1 MAQLRVPASWA
12 DEYCRATEP
21 ELFAPSEAEQ
31 AEVCLSYPQRAR
43 WLAEHGLD
51 EIRADLAG
59 GLLVEELTG
68 KDGRYYRLTGTR
80 FEVYAQ
86 SRGARDSGVPQA
98 YVTSV
103 KPARGLGR
111 TETVRPGQVRL
122 VPVWDEEYCYLPELL
137 ETFTEGLRIVQRR
150 RSLRDSAGRELHR
163 SAAQPRPRGDLHA
176 RIRRRYQPLLQ
187 MLELLEQRSIHEGTV
202 RGSATVVGE
211 GRLAEQPVLWLRL
224 DQPATFAEGRTVTVR
239 APGATA
245 GRDAVT
251 ANAPGA
257 TAGRDAVTA
266 NAPGATAGRDAV
278 TANAPGATA
287 GQDAVTANAP
297 EATAELRLL
306 SVEPDGDAPM
316 LALAAPRTPFA
327 PQTTVRLEQQGRFAL
342 GKHSAALSRFLDE
355 QVEGD
360 WEHLALLLG
369 APGRLPAVELPPLP
383 AYFDDRLNPEQR
395 AAVSGAVRT
404 PHVFHVQGPPGTGKT
419 TVITEVVR
427 QLVARGERVL
437 LLAPMHVAVDEVLRR
452 LADQPGILALR
463 ISWDESRVA
472 KELRRYLPKEV
483 SRTYLRQARRPANS
497 QAGRWQAEADRLRDR
512 RDAVDAFLAADA
524 RRRATAEQLRSAE
537 RERGAWR
544 ERLAADLAGSRAGEV
559 EAAAALERLA
569 AALPPVAARTEA
581 LRAQLA
587 AVPLSRRFWS
597 RVRVFFESPDE
608 VARLG
613 EAYRASEAERRRLDH
628 DQRSWSGRWAA
639 ARARAAA
646 LEAERVTGERW
657 HGAEVQRRQ
666 AETEA
671 ARADAERAGD
681 RVRTLTD
688 QDPVGRPEPE
698 VRRWR
703 DRFDAELT
711 RRQQRIHLEQRWFA
725 LSGLVGGSPESLA
738 DQVDADLR
746 RSANLICCTT
756 TGVNRDLGDA
766 DFDTLI
772 VDEASRVVD
781 SEFLI
786 GAVRA
791 RRWVLVG
798 DEHQLPPYVEPT
810 DEHHLHALAAL
821 HMVGRG
827 AAADLR
833 AAVDQLAAIWTE
845 DEELHQFRTDTV
857 LATAE
862 RLRESGRW
870 QKLYRRTFEAAWRR
884 LGSDGAD
891 AERTLLTAMREH
903 LVRSL
908 FEVTVAGV
916 PSALRQR
923 LRVQRR
929 MIEPIASLV
938 SGPVYGGDYL
948 TPDRPD
954 VTPLRYGG
962 TNTPVVLVDTSV
974 YGGRAKERTVGSGF
988 VNELEAELVARMC
1001 RSWEARLRRS
1011 GGDRVTVSVLTF
1023 YRRQAAAIRDRLG
1036 GPAFD
1041 DFRALD
1047 FQVVDAIDKIQ
1058 GQESDLVFLSFCRA
1072 FVGRGTPSAR
1082 YGRWLQDI
1090 RRLNVAC
1097 TRARRGLVLV
1107 GHAPTLR
1114 GLNGVPEAEEFYR
1127 NLFGLLDKRSDMEIA
1142 KGVG

>member
-1 MAQLRVPASWA
+1 MARLRVPGSWA

-21 ELFAPSEAEQ
+21 ELFAPSAAERTD
-31 AEVCLSYPQRAR
+31 VCLSYPERAG
-43 WLAEHGLD
+43 WLTDHDLE

-59 GLLVEELTG
+59 GLLVEERTG
-68 KDGRYYRLTGTR
+68 RDGRYYRLAGTR
-80 FEVYAQ
+80 FEVFVKPRNAK
-86 SRGARDSGVPQA
+86 DSGVPQA
-98 YVTSV
+98 HVTSV

-111 TETVRPGQVRL
+111 TETVRPRQVRL
-122 VPVWDEEYCYLPELL
+122 VPLRAEEYCYLPELL
-137 ETFTEGLRIVQRR
+137 ETFAEGLRIVQRR

-163 SAAQPRPRGDLHA
+163 SASAPRPRGDLHA
-176 RIRRRYQPLLQ
+176 RVRRRYQPLLA
-187 MLELLEQRSIHEGTV
+187 MLELLEQRSTHEGTV
-202 RGSATVVGE
+202 HGSGIVVGE
-211 GRLAEQPVLWLRL
+211 GWSAEQPVLWLRL
-224 DQPATFAEGRTVTVR
+224 DQPAAFAEGRTVTVR
-239 APGATA
+239 AQET
-245 GRDAVT
+245 
-251 ANAPGA
+251 
-257 TAGRDAVTA
+257 
-266 NAPGATAGRDAV
+266 
-278 TANAPGATA
+278 
-287 GQDAVTANAP
+287 
-297 EATAELRLL
+297 TAELRLL
-306 SVEPDGDAPM
+306 SVELDGDAPADLSHEQEAAPV
-316 LALAAPRTPFA
+316 LALATPRTPIA
-327 PQTTVRLEQQGRFAL
+327 PQTPVRLEQQGRFAL
-342 GKHSAALSRFLDE
+342 GRHSAALGRFLDE

-360 WEHLALLLG
+360 WEHLALLLS
-369 APGRLPAVELPPLP
+369 APGRLPVVESPPLP

-404 PHVFHVQGPPGTGKT
+404 PHAYHVQGPPGTGKT

-472 KELRRYLPKEV
+472 GELRRYLPKEV
-483 SRTYLRQARRPANS
+483 SRTYLRQARRPATS
-497 QAGRWQAEADRLRDR
+497 QARRWQAEADKLRQQ
-512 RDAVDAFLAADA
+512 RDAVQAFLTADA
-524 RRRATAEQLRSAE
+524 RRRVTAEKLRSAE
-537 RERGAWR
+537 RKRGAWR

-559 EAAAALERLA
+559 EAAGALDRLA
-569 AALPPVAARTEA
+569 AALPPVIARTEA

-597 RVRVFFESPDE
+597 RVRVFFESPDD

-628 DQRSWSGRWAA
+628 ERRSWTGRREA
-639 ARARAAA
+639 ARTRIAT
-646 LEAERVTGERW
+646 LEAERITGERKR
-657 HGAEVQRRQ
+657 GAEVDRRQ
-666 AETEA
+666 AETA
-671 ARADAERAGD
+671 AAHADTERAGD

-698 VRRWR
+698 VRGWR

-711 RRQQRIHLEQRWFA
+711 RRERRIHLERRWFE
-725 LSGLVGGSPESLA
+725 LSGLAGGSPEALA

-756 TGVNRDLGDA
+756 TGVSRDLGDA

-821 HMVGRG
+821 HMVDRG
-827 AAADLR
+827 AAVDLP
-833 AAVDQLAAIWTE
+833 AAVGHLAAIWTE

-870 QKLYRRTFEAAWRR
+870 RKLYRRSFEAAWRR
-884 LGSDGAD
+884 LGQDGAD
-891 AERTLLTAMREH
+891 AERTLLRAMRDH

-908 FEVTVAGV
+908 FEVSVAGV
-916 PSALRQR
+916 PPALRQR

-938 SGPVYGGDYL
+938 SAPVYGGDYL
-948 TPDRPD
+948 TPDLPD

-974 YGGRAKERTVGSGF
+974 YGDRAKERTVGSGF
-988 VNELEAELVARMC
+988 VNELEADLVVLMC

-1011 GGDRVTVSVLTF
+1011 GGERVTVSLLTF
-1023 YRRQAAAIRDRLG
+1023 YRRQAAELRGRLG
-1036 GPAFD
+1036 APAFD

-1114 GLNGVPEAEEFYR
+1114 KLNGVPEAEEFYR
-1127 NLFGLLDKRSDMEIA
+1127 NLFELLDKRSDMEIA

>member
-1 MAQLRVPASWA
+1 MEWLRVPGSWA

-21 ELFAPSEAEQ
+21 ELFAPSEAERT
-31 AEVCLSYPQRAR
+31 EVCLSYAQRAR
-43 WLAEHGLD
+43 WLAEHDL
-51 EIRADLAG
+51 EEVRADLAG

-68 KDGRYYRLTGTR
+68 RDGPYYRLTGTR

-111 TETVRPGQVRL
+111 TETVRPGQIRL
-122 VPVWDEEYCYLPELL
+122 VPVWDEEYCYLPGLL
-137 ETFTEGLRIVQRR
+137 ETFAEGLRIVQRR

-163 SAAQPRPRGDLHA
+163 STMPSRPRGDLHA
-176 RIRRRYQPLLQ
+176 RVRRRYQPLLQ
-187 MLELLEQRSIHEGTV
+187 MLELLEQRSTQEGTV

-224 DQPATFAEGRTVTVR
+224 DAPATFAEGRTVTV
-239 APGATA
+239 
-245 GRDAVT
+245 
-251 ANAPGA
+251 
-257 TAGRDAVTA
+257 
-266 NAPGATAGRDAV
+266 
-278 TANAPGATA
+278 
-287 GQDAVTANAP
+287 QAP
-297 EATAELRLL
+297 ETKAELRLL
-306 SVEPDGDAPM
+306 SVDLDGDDRM
-316 LALAAPRTPFA
+316 LALAAPGTPIA
-327 PQTTVRLEQQGRFAL
+327 PETPVRLEQQGRFAL
-342 GKHSAALSRFLDE
+342 GRHSAALGRFLDE

-360 WEHLALLLG
+360 WEQLALLLC
-369 APGRLPAVELPPLP
+369 APGRLPAVELPALP

-395 AAVSGAVRT
+395 AAVSGAVHA
-404 PHVFHVQGPPGTGKT
+404 PHAYHVQGPPGTGKT

-427 QLVARGERVL
+427 QLVHRGERVL

-483 SRTYLRQARRPANS
+483 SRTYLRQARRPATS
-497 QAGRWQAEADRLRDR
+497 QAGRWRAEADRLRDR

-524 RRRATAEQLRSAE
+524 RRRATAEKLRSAE
-537 RERGAWR
+537 HDRRAWR
-544 ERLAADLAGSRAGEV
+544 ERLSADLAGSRAGEV
-559 EAAAALERLA
+559 EAAGALDWLA

-581 LRAQLA
+581 LHAQLA

-597 RVRVFFESPDE
+597 RILVFFESPDD

-613 EAYRASEAERRRLDH
+613 DAYRASEAERRRLDH
-628 DQRSWSGRWAA
+628 DRRAWSERREA
-639 ARARAAA
+639 ARTRAAA
-646 LEAERVTGERW
+646 LEAARVVGERR

-671 ARADAERAGD
+671 ARAEAERTGD
-681 RVRTLTD
+681 RVRMLTD

-711 RRQQRIHLEQRWFA
+711 RREQRIHLEQRWFA

-738 DQVDADLR
+738 EQVDADLR

-827 AAADLR
+827 AAADLP
-833 AAVDQLAAIWTE
+833 AAIGQLAAIWTE

-862 RLRESGRW
+862 RLRESGTW
-870 QKLYRRTFEAAWRR
+870 QKVYRRTFEAAWRR

-891 AERTLLTAMREH
+891 AERTLLRAMRDH

-908 FEVTVAGV
+908 FEVSGAGV
-916 PSALRQR
+916 PAALRQR

-938 SGPVYGGDYL
+938 SVPVYGGDYL

-974 YGGRAKERTVGSGF
+974 YGGRAKERTVGNGF
-988 VNELEAELVARMC
+988 VNELEADLVVRMC

-1023 YRRQAAAIRDRLG
+1023 YRRQAAEIRARLG

-1072 FVGRGTPSAR
+1072 FVGRGTPSTR

-1127 NLFGLLDKRSDMEIA
+1127 NLFELLEKRPDMEIA

>member
-1 MAQLRVPASWA
+1 MEQLRVPQSWA
-12 DEYCRATEP
+12 EEHCRATEP
-21 ELFAPSEAEQ
+21 ELFSPSAAER

-43 WLAEHGLD
+43 WLADHDLE
-51 EIRADLAG
+51 EVRTDLAG

-68 KDGRYYRLTGTR
+68 RDGPYYRLTGTR

-86 SRGARDSGVPQA
+86 ARAARDSGVPQA

-111 TETVRPGQVRL
+111 TEKVRPREVRL
-122 VPVWDEEYCYLPELL
+122 APVWHEEYCDLPELVKA
-137 ETFTEGLRIVQRR
+137 FTEGLRVIQRR
-150 RSLRDSAGRELHR
+150 RSLRDAARRELHR
-163 SAAQPRPRGDLHA
+163 SASPPRPRADLHA
-176 RIRRRYQPLLQ
+176 QVRRRYQPLLK
-187 MLELLEQRSIHEGTV
+187 MLELLEQRSNHEGTV

-211 GRLAEQPVLWLRL
+211 GRLAEEPVLWLRL
-224 DQPATFAEGRTVTVR
+224 DDRVTFAEGRTVTVR
-239 APGATA
+239 GPE
-245 GRDAVT
+245 VT
-251 ANAPGA
+251 AK
-257 TAGRDAVTA
+257 
-266 NAPGATAGRDAV
+266 
-278 TANAPGATA
+278 
-287 GQDAVTANAP
+287 
-297 EATAELRLL
+297 LRLL
-306 SVEPDGDAPM
+306 SAELDGDEPM
-316 LALAAPRTPFA
+316 LALAAPGTPIA
-327 PQTTVRLEQQGRFAL
+327 PQTPVRLEQQGRFAL
-342 GKHSAALSRFLDE
+342 GKHSAALGRFLGE

-360 WEHLALLLG
+360 WAHLALLLC
-369 APGRLPAVELPPLP
+369 APQRLPVVAMPPLP

-395 AAVSGAVRT
+395 AAVTGAVRS
-404 PHVFHVQGPPGTGKT
+404 PHAYHVQGPPGTGKS

-427 QLVARGERVL
+427 QLVGRGERVL

-472 KELRRYLPKEV
+472 RELRRYLPTEV
-483 SRTYLRQARRPANS
+483 SRTYLRQARRPATS
-497 QAGRWQAEADRLRDR
+497 QAGRWQAEADGLRQR
-512 RDAVDAFLAADA
+512 RDAVDAYLVADA
-524 RRRATAEQLRSAE
+524 RRRAATEELRSAE
-537 RERGAWR
+537 RKRAAWR
-544 ERLAADLAGSRAGEV
+544 KRLAADLAASRAAAV
-559 EAAAALERLA
+559 EAAGALDRLA
-569 AALPPVAARTEA
+569 VTLPAVAARAEA

-587 AVPLSRRFWS
+587 AVPMSQRIWS
-597 RVRVFFESPDE
+597 SVRAFFGSPTE
-608 VARLG
+608 LTRLG
-613 EAYRASEAERRRLDH
+613 EAYRSSEAERRRLDQ
-628 DQRSWSGRWAA
+628 DRRSWTDRRQAA
-639 ARARAAA
+639 LTRTTA
-646 LEAERVTGERW
+646 LEAERVAGKQQHR
-657 HGAEVQRRQ
+657 AEVQRRQ
-666 AETEA
+666 ADSDASRA
-671 ARADAERAGD
+671 AAEHAAD
-681 RVRTLTD
+681 RVRTLTGD
-688 QDPVGRPEPE
+688 DPVGRPEPE

-703 DRFDAELT
+703 DRLDAELT
-711 RRQQRIHLEQRWFA
+711 RREQRIHLERRWFE
-725 LSGLVGGSPESLA
+725 LSGLAGGSPESLA

-756 TGVNRDLGDA
+756 TGVSRDLGDA

-798 DEHQLPPYVEPT
+798 DEHQLPPYVEPA
-810 DEHHLHALAAL
+810 DEHHLHALSAL

-827 AAADLR
+827 AAADLP
-833 AAVDQLAAIWTE
+833 AAVDHLAALWTE

-862 RLRESGRW
+862 RLRASGTWR
-870 QKLYRRTFEAAWRR
+870 QSYRPTFEAAWRR
-884 LGSDGAD
+884 LGEGGVD
-891 AERTLLTAMREH
+891 AERTLLKAMREH

-908 FEVTVAGV
+908 FEVSVAGV

-929 MIEPIASLV
+929 MIEPIASLI
-938 SGPVYGGDYL
+938 SAPVYGGDYL
-948 TPDRPD
+948 TPERPD

-974 YGGRAKERTVGSGF
+974 YGGRARERTVGSGF
-988 VNELEAELVARMC
+988 VNEIEADLIARMC

-1011 GGDRVTVSVLTF
+1011 GGERVTVSVLTF
-1023 YRRQAAAIRDRLG
+1023 YRRQAAEIRGRLG
-1036 GPAFD
+1036 GPTFD

-1072 FVGRGTPSAR
+1072 FVGRGAPSAR

-1097 TRARRGLVLV
+1097 SRARRGLVLV

-1114 GLNGVPEAEEFYR
+1114 KLNGVPAAEEFYR
-1127 NLFGLLDKRSDMEIA
+1127 NLFRLLDTRSDMEIA
-1142 KGVG
+1142 KGIG

>member
-1 MAQLRVPASWA
+1 MEQLRVPQSWA
-12 DEYCRATEP
+12 EEYCRATEA
-21 ELFAPSEAEQ
+21 ELFAPSAAERT
-31 AEVCLSYPQRAR
+31 EVCLSYPQRAR
-43 WLAEHGLD
+43 WLAEYDLE
-51 EIRADLAG
+51 EIRTDLAG
-59 GLLVEELTG
+59 GLLVEERTG
-68 KDGRYYRLTGTR
+68 RDGRYYRLAGTR
-80 FEVYAQ
+80 FEVFAQ
-86 SRGARDSGVPQA
+86 ARGARDSGVPQA

-111 TETVRPGQVRL
+111 TETVRPRQVRL
-122 VPVWDEEYCYLPELL
+122 VPVWDEEYCHLPELV
-137 ETFTEGLRIVQRR
+137 ETFAEGLRTVQRR
-150 RSLRDSAGRELHR
+150 RSVRDSAARELHR
-163 SAAQPRPRGDLHA
+163 GTAPPRPRGDLHA
-176 RIRRRYQPLLQ
+176 RVRRRYQPLLA
-187 MLELLEQRSIHEGTV
+187 MLELLEERSIHEGTV
-202 RGSATVVGE
+202 RGTATVVGE

-224 DQPATFAEGRTVTVR
+224 DQPASFAEGRTVTVL
-239 APGATA
+239 
-245 GRDAVT
+245 
-251 ANAPGA
+251 
-257 TAGRDAVTA
+257 
-266 NAPGATAGRDAV
+266 
-278 TANAPGATA
+278 
-287 GQDAVTANAP
+287 AP
-297 EATAELRLL
+297 ESEAKLRLL
-306 SVEPDGDAPM
+306 SAGLDGGERMLALDGDERMLALDGDERNLDLDGGDRM
-316 LALAAPRTPFA
+316 LALAAPGTPIA
-327 PQTTVRLEQQGRFAL
+327 AQTPVLLVQQGRFAL
-342 GKHSAALSRFLDE
+342 GKHSAALCRFLDE

-360 WEHLALLLG
+360 WEHLALLLC
-369 APGRLPAVELPPLP
+369 APGRLPAVKLPPLP

-395 AAVSGAVRT
+395 AAVSAAVRT
-404 PHVFHVQGPPGTGKT
+404 PHVCHVQGPPGTGKT

-427 QLVARGERVL
+427 QLVSRGERVL

-463 ISWDESRVA
+463 VSWDESRVA
-472 KELRRYLPKEV
+472 TELRRYLPREV
-483 SRTYLRQARRPANS
+483 SRTYLRQARRPATS
-497 QAGRWQAEADRLRDR
+497 QAGRWRAEANRMRER
-512 RDAVDAFLAADA
+512 RDTVDAFLAADG
-524 RRRATAEQLRSAE
+524 RRRVTAEALRSAE

-544 ERLAADLAGSRAGEV
+544 ERLAADLAASRAGEA
-559 EAAAALERLA
+559 EAAGVLDRVA
-569 AALPPVAARTEA
+569 AALPSVAARTEA

-587 AVPLSRRFWS
+587 AVPPTRRFWS
-597 RVRVFFESPDE
+597 RVRAFFESPDD

-613 EAYRASEAERRRLDH
+613 DAYRASEAERRRLDH
-628 DQRSWSGRWAA
+628 DQRSWAGRQAA
-639 ARARAAA
+639 ARTRIAA
-646 LEAERVTGERW
+646 LEAERVPGERW
-657 HGAEVQRRQ
+657 HGAEVRRRQ
-666 AETEA
+666 SEAAA
-671 ARADAERAGD
+671 ARADAGRAAD
-681 RVRTLTD
+681 RVRTLID
-688 QDPVGRPEPE
+688 QDPAGRPEPE

-711 RRQQRIHLEQRWFA
+711 RHERRIHLEQRWFE
-725 LSGLVGGSPESLA
+725 LSGLAGGSPESLA
-738 DQVDADLR
+738 DQVDADLL

-756 TGVNRDLGDA
+756 TGVSRDLGDA

-798 DEHQLPPYVEPT
+798 DEHQLPPYVEPS

-827 AAADLR
+827 AAADLGS
-833 AAVDQLAAIWTE
+833 AVDHLAAIWTE

-862 RLRESGRW
+862 RLRESGSW
-870 QKLYRRTFEAAWRR
+870 PELYRRGFETAWRR
-884 LGSDGAD
+884 LGRDGAD
-891 AERTLLTAMREH
+891 AERILLTAMRDH

-908 FEVTVAGV
+908 FEVSVAGV
-916 PSALRQR
+916 PPALRQR

-948 TPDRPD
+948 TPDRPE
-954 VTPLRYGG
+954 VLPLRYGG

-974 YGGRAKERTVGSGF
+974 YGGRAKERTVGNGF
-988 VNELEAELVARMC
+988 VNDLEAELVARMC
-1001 RSWEARLRRS
+1001 RSWETRLRRS
-1011 GGDRVTVSVLTF
+1011 GGERVTVSVLTF
-1023 YRRQAAAIRDRLG
+1023 YRRQAAELRTRLG

-1082 YGRWLQDI
+1082 YGRWLQDV

-1114 GLNGVPEAEEFYR
+1114 RLNGVPAAEEFYR
-1127 NLFGLLDKRSDMEIA
+1127 NLFGLLEKRSDMKIA

>member
-1 MAQLRVPASWA
+1 MAPLRIPQSWA

-31 AEVCLSYPQRAR
+31 TEVCLSYPQRAR

-122 VPVWDEEYCYLPELL
+122 VPVWDEEYCYLPELV

-163 SAAQPRPRGDLHA
+163 GAAQPRPRGDLHA

-239 APGATA
+239 APDATA

-251 ANAPGA
+251 AN
-257 TAGRDAVTA
+257 V
-266 NAPGATAGRDAV
+266 
-278 TANAPGATA
+278 
-287 GQDAVTANAP
+287 P

-306 SVEPDGDAPM
+306 SVEPDGAAPM
-316 LALAAPRTPFA
+316 LALAAPRTPIA
-327 PQTTVRLEQQGRFAL
+327 PQTPVRLEQQGRFAL

-404 PHVFHVQGPPGTGKT
+404 PHVYHVQGPPGTGKT

-427 QLVARGERVL
+427 QLVGRGERVL

-524 RRRATAEQLRSAE
+524 RRRAGAEALRSAE
-537 RERGAWR
+537 HDRRAWR
-544 ERLAADLAGSRAGEV
+544 ERLAADLAGSRAGEI

-597 RVRVFFESPDE
+597 RVRVFFEAPDE

-628 DQRSWSGRWAA
+628 DRRSWSGRWEA
-639 ARARAAA
+639 ARTRAAA

-671 ARADAERAGD
+671 ARAEAGRAGD

-711 RRQQRIHLEQRWFA
+711 RREQRIHLEQRWFA

-862 RLRESGRW
+862 RLRESGSWR
-870 QKLYRRTFEAAWRR
+870 QRYQRTFEAAWRR

-891 AERTLLTAMREH
+891 AERTLLTAMRDH

-908 FEVTVAGV
+908 FEVSVAGV
-916 PSALRQR
+916 PPALRQR

-988 VNELEAELVARMC
+988 VNELEADLVARMC

-1023 YRRQAAAIRDRLG
+1023 YRRQAAEIRGRLG

-1114 GLNGVPEAEEFYR
+1114 GLNGVPAAEEFYR